1 MSGLSAYKKM
11 SKNDLTAECTERGID
26 VGGKNRDGLIHALHE
41 FDIRAD
47 QNLGETGPERVSAT
61 PEPSGS
67 EAASPDG
74 HAETDTG
81 LPRIVTSK
89 PSPEQASIRLPG
101 TRIDCPQMQETLQH
115 LREMDPVVYLQ
126 FLERQAEREAA
137 ERRAEREAAERQAE
151 READRRHEL
160 EMARLQQQRQVQNL
174 GSLEHRDDSLPVT
187 PAAKFPV
194 MEKDSDID
202 VYLLSFEKTCRQYHL
217 PPAQWARYLTPGLRG
232 KALDAYVELSEEQGG
247 DYEALKA
254 AIIQKFQLTPE
265 VYRKRFR
272 SLQKGPG
279 DSYLDVVSRLRT
291 TFRQWTKGLNA
302 DSFESLE
309 DLMIE
314 DQLLHICPT
323 DVRQFVLE
331 RKPTSA
337 KAAAELADT
346 YIHSRVSDHRKAPP
360 NGWKGGKSHMATPPL
375 PTNQVPQR
383 PEPAAPGAKAFVTDN
398 RKCYNCGKSGHLR
411 TQCPE
416 QKKTTTPGHPASNPS
431 AVLLVGGKPPGT
443 NVNLQPVIVG
453 QRTVTGFRDTGAEVT
468 LVRPEVIEE
477 TDIIPEKYLSL
488 TGVGGTCSHVP
499 RAYVFLDWG
508 AGSGMREVGV
518 SEEIPTAVLLGSDL
532 GTLFSYYAPAKSTQD
547 APTEPSGPTK
557 RVAVDIVGPLAIPS
571 SSGKRYI
578 LTVVNY
584 ATRYPEA
591 VVLSCLRTDK
601 VADALLG
608 IFTRVEFPAKLISDQ
623 GPQFVSDLMQAL
635 CQKIQMTHIRASP
648 YHPQTNG
655 LCESFNG
662 PLKQMLRTFVHS
674 QGKDWKRYPPR
685 LLFAYREVPPESTG
699 FSPFE
704 LLCGRRVRGPLNLIC
719 ENWEGKIA
727 DPEVSGVD
735 YVLTFR
741 DKMETLL
748 EIVRKEHL
756 VHLSQVLDQLTAAN
770 LTVKPSKCQIAM
782 TDVQYLGH
790 RDLTEE
796 GLLGILTAQALVVE
810 DRFSLSEVQP
820 LFQQYSVYSQQ
831 GVLDIIASV
840 HCLIEQCEQG
850 RDKLT
855 LVHPLKQAWSEIIAS
870 VLDESHKVRSA
881 AKDQESLPLLP
892 LATAAATD
900 CSLPPV
906 NQYPATN
913 NNTFSESNP
922 LKSPPAVLLPIAM
935 P

>member
-1 MSGLSAYKKM
+1 
-11 SKNDLTAECTERGID
+11 
-26 VGGKNRDGLIHALHE
+26 
-41 FDIRAD
+41 
-47 QNLGETGPERVSAT
+47 
-61 PEPSGS
+61 
-67 EAASPDG
+67 
-74 HAETDTG
+74 
-81 LPRIVTSK
+81 
-89 PSPEQASIRLPG
+89 
-101 TRIDCPQMQETLQH
+101 MQETLQH
-115 LREMDPVVYLQ
+115 LRETDPVVYLQ

-174 GSLEHRDDSLPVT
+174 GSLEHRDDSLPVA

-265 VYRKRFR
+265 VYRKHFR

-291 TFRQWTKGLNA
+291 TFRQWTKGLKA

-375 PTNQVPQR
+375 PTNQVSQR
-383 PEPAAPGAKAFVTDN
+383 LEPEAPGAKAFVTDN
-398 RKCYNCGKSGHLR
+398 RKCYNCGKGGHLR

-416 QKKTTTPGHPASNPS
+416 QKKTSTPGHPASNPS

-443 NVNLQPVIVG
+443 NANLQPVIVG

-468 LVRPEVIEE
+468 LVRPEVIEK
-477 TDIIPEKYLSL
+477 TDIIPEKYLTL

-532 GTLFSYYAPAKSTQD
+532 GTLVSYYAPAKSTLD

-557 RVAVDIVGPLAIPS
+557 VLFTDVGVISGQPVDGQREGEGGVEVQVDIVGPLAIPS

-578 LTVVNY
+578 LTVVDY

-591 VVLSCLRTDK
+591 VALPCLRTDK

-608 IFTRVEFPAKLISDQ
+608 IFTRVEFPAKLIIDQ
-623 GPQFVSDLMQAL
+623 GIQFVSDLMQAL
-635 CQKIQMTHIRASP
+635 CQKMQMMHIMASP

-674 QGKDWKRYPPR
+674 QGKDWKRYPPH
-685 LLFAYREVPPESTG
+685 LLFASREVPQKSTG
-699 FSPFE
+699 FLPFE
-704 LLCGRRVRGPLNLIC
+704 LLYGRRVRGPLNLIC
-719 ENWEGKIA
+719 ETWEGKIA
-727 DPEVSGVD
+727 DPEVSVVD

-748 EIVRKEHL
+748 EIVREEHL

-770 LTVKPSKCQIAM
+770 LTVKPSSDEAHHNYECEKCINHGVHH
-782 TDVQYLGH
+782 TGYPCYL
-790 RDLTEE
+790 
-796 GLLGILTAQALVVE
+796 
-810 DRFSLSEVQP
+810 
-820 LFQQYSVYSQQ
+820 
-831 GVLDIIASV
+831 
-840 HCLIEQCEQG
+840 
-850 RDKLT
+850 
-855 LVHPLKQAWSEIIAS
+855 
-870 VLDESHKVRSA
+870 
-881 AKDQESLPLLP
+881 KDTQ
-892 LATAAATD
+892 
-900 CSLPPV
+900 
-906 NQYPATN
+906 
-913 NNTFSESNP
+913 
-922 LKSPPAVLLPIAM
+922 
-935 P
+935 